1 MTEEIRTL
9 KMFFPSISIIQGTSM
24 PTDSGVVAIPANG
37 SFTAEPGSSLIDP
50 HNSGWVID
58 QFQLAPPVAGSPAAS
73 YPVAR
78 MPGGCTFRLHNTQK
92 IDLSGYLQMGLSLV
106 PMGTASQRTF
116 VPQLPG
122 RMDGKAPNMTY
133 LYDATVWSSE
143 PLTQADINNL
153 QAPRQRQLPS
163 YPTGTLNTT
172 QVLGSQGRLFVSDNT
187 TIGLIGFLKES
198 FQSQQGMGETVSTAQ
213 VYCTRVIFGQMATP
227 STAEIEGAYGNDTYT
242 DDWDFRK
249 FFISIPSS
257 FEVLNVA
264 LLEPDELEY
273 LTYMQRSVLAPEG
286 RVDG

>member
-1 MTEEIRTL
+1 MAEDIRTL
-9 KMFFPSISIIQGTSM
+9 KMFFPSIDIIQGTDM
-24 PTDSGVVAIPANG
+24 PTDTGVLPIPANG
-37 SFTAEPGSSLIDP
+37 DFTAEPGSSLVNP

-58 QFQLAPPVAGSPAAS
+58 QFQMAAPVPGVPAAAH
-73 YPVAR
+73 PAER

-92 IDLSGYLQMGLSLV
+92 IDLSGYLQMGISLV

-116 VPQLPG
+116 VPQLPA
-122 RMDGKAPNMTY
+122 RLDTRFPNLTY

-143 PLTQADINNL
+143 PLTQTDINNL

-163 YPTGTLNTT
+163 YPTSTLNTT
-172 QVLGSQGRLFVSDNT
+172 QVLGSQGRLFISDNT

-198 FQSQQGMGETVSTAQ
+198 FQSQQGMGETVSTAH
-213 VYCTRVIFGQMATP
+213 VYCTRVIFGQIATP
-227 STAEIEGAYGNDTYT
+227 STTEVDTAYANNTYT

-257 FEVLNVA
+257 FEILNVA